1 MIPHQLMRGHRQ
13 AMGAPSSRTR
23 GAHPFVLAL
32 LLSFLATF
40 ASVASAQTPTAA
52 DRDAAATAYDRG
64 TSSYLSQ
71 DFPRAAQWFETAYRL
86 APNPQAL
93 LGAIRSHDRAGETMR
108 AATLALRALAF
119 HPEDEALSRQAE
131 TILAQAVPLYVRVD
145 VTCDS
150 ECTVALDGTVQS
162 HTSFF
167 VTPGADHRVLASFA
181 TGPSETTIS
190 GAAGETRAVSLEA
203 PPAPVVAESD
213 EHTDDDPITGEPLP
227 GSGGGIS
234 PAFVVAGAVLTA
246 AAGGVLIWSGV
257 DALDGVGP
265 YEAMPTVEGL
275 ADGQMRETRT
285 NILIGVTAGLAL
297 TTLIFAIV
305 TDWDG
310 DPAASTDV
318 EGEADGSE
326 EPSIEA
332 SSVSLAPV
340 FDGHE
345 IAGGVLSIGGTF

>member
-1 MIPHQLMRGHRQ
+1 MHRSTSF
-13 AMGAPSSRTR
+13 AP
-23 GAHPFVLAL
+23 AFAL
-32 LLSFLATF
+32 LIGAVLSLSI

-93 LGAIRSHDRAGETMR
+93 LGAIRSHDRAGEMMR
-108 AATLALRALAF
+108 AATLALRAQAF
-119 HPEDEALSRQAE
+119 HPDDEALSRQAAA
-131 TILAQAVPLYVRVD
+131 ILTQATPLYVRVD
-145 VTCDS
+145 VTCSS
-150 ECTVALDGTVQS
+150 ECTVSLDGTVQS

-167 VTPGADHRVLASFA
+167 VAPDVEHRVLASFE
-181 TGPSETTIS
+181 TGPAETTIS

-203 PPAPVVAESD
+203 PAAPVVAEN
-213 EHTDDDPITGEPLP
+213 EAGEEGAPIDGEPVP

-234 PAFVVAGAVLTA
+234 PAFVVTGAVLTA
-246 AAGGVLIWSGV
+246 AAGGVLIWSGI
-257 DALDGVGP
+257 DALDGVAP

-285 NILIGVTAGLAL
+285 NVLIGVTAGLAL
-297 TTLIFAIV
+297 TTVIFAIV

-310 DPAASTDV
+310 DPASSTDI
-318 EGEADGSE
+318 ESE
-326 EPSIEA
+326 TETDPSIEA
-332 SSVSLAPV
+332 TSVSLAPV

-345 IAGGVLSIGGTF
+345 IAGGVLSVGGSF

>member
-1 MIPHQLMRGHRQ
+1 
-13 AMGAPSSRTR
+13 MGASSSRTR
-23 GAHPFVLAL
+23 AAHGCVLSAPLVLATIAL
-32 LLSFLATF
+32 TAIACPSIAI
-40 ASVASAQTPTAA
+40 AQAPTAA

-64 TSSYLSQ
+64 ASSFLSQ

-108 AATLALRALAF
+108 AATLSLRALAF
-119 HPEDEALSRQAE
+119 HPDDEALRRQAE
-131 TILAQAVPLYVRVD
+131 TILAQAVPLYVRLD
-145 VTCDS
+145 VTCSSD
-150 ECTVALDGTVQS
+150 CTVALDGTVQS

-167 VTPGADHRVLASFA
+167 VAPDADHRVLASFA
-181 TGPSETTIS
+181 TGPSETTVR

-203 PPAPVVAESD
+203 PPAPLVAVTEEGGD
-213 EHTDDDPITGEPLP
+213 EDTVAGEPVP

-265 YEAMPTVEGL
+265 YEAMPTAEGL
-275 ADGQMRETRT
+275 ADGQMRESRT
-285 NILIGVTAGLAL
+285 NVLIGVTAGLAL
-297 TTLIFAIV
+297 TTLILAIV

-310 DPAASTDV
+310 DPPASADV
-318 EGEADGSE
+318 EGETESAED
-326 EPSIEA
+326 PSIA
-332 SSVSLAPV
+332 ANSVSLAPV

>member
-1 MIPHQLMRGHRQ
+1 MRAKHRF
-13 AMGAPSSRTR
+13 AFGATLVMGA
-23 GAHPFVLAL
+23 AL
-32 LLSFLATF
+32 MSF
-40 ASVASAQTPTAA
+40 ASMASASMASAQTATAG

-108 AATLALRALAF
+108 AATLSLRALAF
-119 HPEDEALSRQAE
+119 HPGDETLTRQAE
-131 TILAQAVPLYVRVD
+131 TILAQATPLYVRVD
-145 VTCDS
+145 VSCSS

-167 VTPGADHRVLASFA
+167 VVPDAEHRVLASFG
-181 TGPSETTIS
+181 TGPSETMVS

-203 PPAPVVAESD
+203 PPAPVVAENEEGD
-213 EHTDDDPITGEPLP
+213 EGASGNREPVP
-227 GSGGGIS
+227 GSDGGIS
-234 PAFVVAGAVLTA
+234 PAFVVTGAVLTA
-246 AAGGVLIWSGV
+246 AAGGVLIWSGL
-257 DALDGVGP
+257 DALDGVAP

-285 NILIGVTAGLAL
+285 NVLIGVTAGLAL

-310 DPAASTDV
+310 DLASSDV
-318 EGEADGSE
+318 EGESASD
-326 EPSIEA
+326 PSIEA

-340 FDGHE
+340 FDGQE
-345 IAGGVLSIGGTF
+345 ISGGVLSIGGTF